1 MSETTDV
8 KEIYPENPA
17 HNDYPID
24 DLMDRRWSPRLFEE
38 GRAVEREK
46 VMSLLEAARWAPSC
60 YNDQPWYYLIFDGA
74 DEAAMA
80 TAHECLVE
88 GNAWARKA
96 PLLLLSVARE
106 DFSHNGKP
114 NRHAQHDVG
123 AASAC
128 LVLQAVELGLVTHQ
142 MAGYAADRARL
153 EFQIPE
159 GHTPMA
165 MMAIGY
171 PYRGDLD
178 SLDEKTRQ
186 RELAPRARREIKN
199 TAFAG
204 RWDEPYEQ

>member
-1 MSETTDV
+1 MSETRDV
-8 KEIYPENPA
+8 KETYPENPA

-60 YNDQPWYYLIFDGA
+60 YNDQPWYYLVFDGS

-80 TAHECLVE
+80 TAHECLVQ
-88 GNAWARKA
+88 GNAWAHKA

-106 DFSHNGKP
+106 NFGHNGKP

-142 MAGYAADRARL
+142 MAGYDADRARL

-159 GHTPMA
+159 DHTPMA

-178 SLDEKTRQ
+178 ILDEKTQQ

-199 TAFAG
+199 IAFAG
-204 RWDEPYEQ
+204 RWDEPYEP